1 MYQPLVKAIENYLA
15 KAEESLADILKKE
28 GYIKS
33 KKTLKYIESIEEE
46 ITKALLEQR
55 DDILEKLEKSLDI
68 KTFVGELWESIK
80 ENDVLKLQIAA
91 IFQDKLQ
98 KFVPEF
104 VNYYI
109 QQTDRQLQLKQVSQ
123 KTLSWIDSWSKELG
137 EIMQLNSHKEIE
149 AILKKGLE
157 QGSGI
162 PVITHEIMES
172 GIRNEYYKARRVAVT
187 EILTAHRAAQQEAFM
202 QSPAVKEKKW
212 KHTGS
217 YRNQARQNHIDMNG
231 KKVPKQEPYT
241 LLGADGK
248 TYYPMYPGD
257 PCLPAKERIHCHCLS
272 QSIIDETILG
282 LSLEERQE
290 LQKKAVQEMDEKWKK
305 EENQKEKVQIEE
317 NTICNQIKKKS
328 LEERKKYFES
338 DARWALFES
347 GVIQNDTDLEKLYK
361 TTENGTKKE
370 FKTLTELKQDGIIT
384 VSKEALKHSTLGDF
398 TNLKNPKK
406 PPSDKNG
413 GKMKGGGHSQTNI
426 DELLRRN
433 ISYKIEKT
441 YENGVRI
448 GGVEGHKTEVKRIGH
463 SEQAWFPKNWNDDE
477 VLKAGTYVAN
487 NSKDTGMPK
496 FAEYNG
502 VRVGIFID
510 GDGYPSTIFPDGSRQ
525 PKRSDD

>member
-149 AILKKGLE
+149 AILKRGLE

-187 EILTAHRAAQQEAFM
+187 EILTAHRAA
-202 QSPAVKEKKW
+202 
-212 KHTGS
+212 
-217 YRNQARQNHIDMNG
+217 
-231 KKVPKQEPYT
+231 
-241 LLGADGK
+241 
-248 TYYPMYPGD
+248 
-257 PCLPAKERIHCHCLS
+257 
-272 QSIIDETILG
+272 
-282 LSLEERQE
+282 
-290 LQKKAVQEMDEKWKK
+290 
-305 EENQKEKVQIEE
+305 
-317 NTICNQIKKKS
+317 
-328 LEERKKYFES
+328 
-338 DARWALFES
+338 
-347 GVIQNDTDLEKLYK
+347 
-361 TTENGTKKE
+361 
-370 FKTLTELKQDGIIT
+370 
-384 VSKEALKHSTLGDF
+384 
-398 TNLKNPKK
+398 
-406 PPSDKNG
+406 
-413 GKMKGGGHSQTNI
+413 
-426 DELLRRN
+426 
-433 ISYKIEKT
+433 
-441 YENGVRI
+441 
-448 GGVEGHKTEVKRIGH
+448 
-463 SEQAWFPKNWNDDE
+463 
-477 VLKAGTYVAN
+477 
-487 NSKDTGMPK
+487 
-496 FAEYNG
+496 
-502 VRVGIFID
+502 
-510 GDGYPSTIFPDGSRQ
+510 
-525 PKRSDD
+525 

>member
-162 PVITHEIMES
+162 PVITREIMES

-248 TYYPMYPGD
+248 IYYPMYPGD
-257 PCLPAKERIHCHCLS
+257 TCLPARERIHCHCLS

-290 LQKKAVQEMDEKWKK
+290 LQKKAVQQMNDKWKK
-305 EENQKEKVQIEE
+305 EQERIKE
-317 NTICNQIKKKS
+317 NTVKCDWIKEKS
-328 LEERKKYFES
+328 LEERKNI
-338 DARWALFES
+338 L
-347 GVIQNDTDLEKLYK
+347 NL
-361 TTENGTKKE
+361 TKDGHY
-370 FKTLTELKQDGIIT
+370 LK
-384 VSKEALKHSTLGDF
+384 
-398 TNLKNPKK
+398 
-406 PPSDKNG
+406 
-413 GKMKGGGHSQTNI
+413 
-426 DELLRRN
+426 
-433 ISYKIEKT
+433 
-441 YENGVRI
+441 
-448 GGVEGHKTEVKRIGH
+448 VE
-463 SEQAWFPKNWNDDE
+463 
-477 VLKAGTYVAN
+477 
-487 NSKDTGMPK
+487 
-496 FAEYNG
+496 
-502 VRVGIFID
+502 
-510 GDGYPSTIFPDGSRQ
+510 
-525 PKRSDD
+525 

>member
-80 ENDVLKLQIAA
+80 ENDVLKLQIAT

-162 PVITHEIMES
+162 PVITREIMES

-290 LQKKAVQEMDEKWKK
+290 LQKKAVQQMDEKWKK
-305 EENQKEKVQIEE
+305 EQENKVDFIQIADIENVPKQTIEAIRRDFDLIPEKHKQMMKGYVKEIVIEKERGSYYNRDKQIMHISE
-317 NTICNQIKKKS
+317 NLEAGEAIHEFAHS
-328 LEERKKYFES
+328 LE
-338 DARWALFES
+338 
-347 GVIQNDTDLEKLYK
+347 TKLQ
-361 TTENGTKKE
+361 
-370 FKTLTELKQDGIIT
+370 L
-384 VSKEALKHSTLGDF
+384 H
-398 TNLKNPKK
+398 KNPKYIK
-406 PPSDKNG
+406 VLNHGLEHVGIGD
-413 GKMKGGGHSQTNI
+413 I
-426 DELLRRN
+426 IYDEETFIRPIHRL
-433 ISYKIEKT
+433 
-441 YENGVRI
+441 EN
-448 GGVEGHKTEVKRIGH
+448 
-463 SEQAWFPKNWNDDE
+463 
-477 VLKAGTYVAN
+477 
-487 NSKDTGMPK
+487 PK
-496 FAEYNG
+496 FISEYQG
-502 VRVGIFID
+502 RLYDEDLQGKGIFD
-510 GDGYPSTIFPDGSRQ
+510 SKTGTLNTLCLGDYFSEGYKEYFINTKNLRLKDNQLYQFI
-525 PKRSDD
+525 KEL

>member
-162 PVITHEIMES
+162 PRITREIMES
-172 GIRNEYYKARRVAVT
+172 GIRNEYYKA
-187 EILTAHRAAQQEAFM
+187 M
-202 QSPAVKEKKW
+202 
-212 KHTGS
+212 
-217 YRNQARQNHIDMNG
+217 
-231 KKVPKQEPYT
+231 
-241 LLGADGK
+241 
-248 TYYPMYPGD
+248 TY
-257 PCLPAKERIHCHCLS
+257 
-272 QSIIDETILG
+272 
-282 LSLEERQE
+282 
-290 LQKKAVQEMDEKWKK
+290 
-305 EENQKEKVQIEE
+305 
-317 NTICNQIKKKS
+317 
-328 LEERKKYFES
+328 
-338 DARWALFES
+338 
-347 GVIQNDTDLEKLYK
+347 
-361 TTENGTKKE
+361 
-370 FKTLTELKQDGIIT
+370 
-384 VSKEALKHSTLGDF
+384 
-398 TNLKNPKK
+398 
-406 PPSDKNG
+406 
-413 GKMKGGGHSQTNI
+413 
-426 DELLRRN
+426 
-433 ISYKIEKT
+433 
-441 YENGVRI
+441 
-448 GGVEGHKTEVKRIGH
+448 
-463 SEQAWFPKNWNDDE
+463 
-477 VLKAGTYVAN
+477 
-487 NSKDTGMPK
+487 
-496 FAEYNG
+496 
-502 VRVGIFID
+502 
-510 GDGYPSTIFPDGSRQ
+510 
-525 PKRSDD
+525 

>member
-217 YRNQARQNHIDMNG
+217 YRNQARQNHIDRNG
-231 KKVPKQEPYT
+231 QKVPKQEPYT

-290 LQKKAVQEMDEKWKK
+290 LQKKAVQQMDDKWKK
-305 EENQKEKVQIEE
+305 EQENKVDFIQIADIENVPKQTIEAIRRDFDLIPEKHKQMMKGYVKEIKVREE
-317 NTICNQIKKKS
+317 KNPQYHR
-328 LEERKKYFES
+328 EDR
-338 DARWALFES
+338 
-347 GVIQNDTDLEKLYK
+347 
-361 TTENGTKKE
+361 
-370 FKTLTELKQDGIIT
+370 IIY
-384 VSKEALKHSTLGDF
+384 VSKDYT
-398 TNLKNPKK
+398 
-406 PPSDKNG
+406 
-413 GKMKGGGHSQTNI
+413 KG
-426 DELLRRN
+426 
-433 ISYKIEKT
+433 
-441 YENGVRI
+441 
-448 GGVEGHKTEVKRIGH
+448 
-463 SEQAWFPKNWNDDE
+463 E
-477 VLKAGTYVAN
+477 VLHEFAHGIETKFAFHKDPNYIKVLNHGLENIGIGDIIYDEETFIFPIYRLENSKFISEYQGRLYEEDLNGNGRFDNKAGTLNALCLGEYFSEGYKEYFI
-487 NSKDTGMPK
+487 NSEHLKLKDNML
-496 FAEYNG
+496 YQ
-502 VRVGIFID
+502 FI
-510 GDGYPSTIFPDGSRQ
+510 
-525 PKRSDD
+525 KEL